1 MNYLRKNK
9 KTTPGVAQVRN
20 PGSGNGGGFT
30 LIELL
35 VTMAI
40 LGVLATVI
48 SSGYTSSRTRGRDIT
63 RKSDLKQIATGLE
76 TFFNDYGKYPDSD
89 ASGQILGCP
98 YTPSPGVGT
107 ACVWSVKPAFTDG
120 KTIYFTNLPKDPVA
134 AQSYFYRS
142 FDTGKKF
149 QLFAKLENPKDPDCT
164 LPDCGTI
171 TIAGVTLNC
180 GVSSPCNFA
189 TTSSNTNTLE

>member
-9 KTTPGVAQVRN
+9 NKKQ
-20 PGSGNGGGFT
+20 GFT

-63 RKSDLKQIATGLE
+63 RKSDLKQIATSLE

-98 YTPSPGVGT
+98 YTPSTGVGT
-107 ACVWSVKPAFTDG
+107 ACVWPNKQTFTDT
-120 KTIYFTNLPKDPVA
+120 KSVYFNNLPKDPVV
-134 AQSYFYRS
+134 AQTYFYRS
-142 FDTGKKF
+142 FDFGKKF
-149 QLFAKLENPKDPDCT
+149 QLFSHIENSKDQDCT
-164 LPDCGTI
+164 LPGCGTI
-171 TIAGVTLNC
+171 TIGGVTLNC
-180 GVSSPCNFA
+180 GASSPCNFA